1 VNPDADPDPIRI
13 QGFDEQKLKEKKYSR
28 KIVLSFFLLKIAIYL
43 CHGFRRSLQ
52 PSEEKIQHF
61 KKLN

>member
-28 KIVLSFFLLKIAIYL
+28 KTVLSFFY
-43 CHGFRRSLQ
+43 
-52 PSEEKIQHF
+52 
-61 KKLN
+61 